1 MGLFGGGGGNSTTT
15 SHTESWIAD
24 QIEPIVTSFISNWS
38 GINYENSVVEGLT
51 PAEQEALQRY
61 GSGASINAGM
71 NIAQKGGSLVEEA
84 VSSIENLL
92 HGGGKTQFMSGVT
105 SLYNGADSFI
115 NQQDSAIQDSVY
127 SEMGQTFG
135 QTAQN
140 NMAST
145 SVAGSSAAQNATN
158 SVLASG
164 ANEMTQRMA
173 DVSESVLKGAVGLT
187 TNAMHSEVSL
197 IDQLMSEG
205 GDIFNTGMKITG
217 KGASNQ
223 FKAGIF
229 EQWYNQEVANNNR
242 KNDMIN
248 NNMDLLDMG
257 ALLEMV
263 LPTAGIDT
271 TTTSTVK
278 QASSGGKG
286 GLAGIAAGAAA
297 AMMMM

>member
-1 MGLFGGGGGNSTTT
+1 M
-15 SHTESWIAD
+15 
-24 QIEPIVTSFISNWS
+24 TSFISNWS

-71 NIAQKGGSLVEEA
+71 NIAQQGGSLVEEA
-84 VSSIENLL
+84 IGSIEGLL
-92 HGGGKTQFMSGVT
+92 HGGGKTQFMSGVKG
-105 SLYNGADSFI
+105 LYNGADDFI

-135 QTAQN
+135 KTAQA

-145 SVAGSSAAQNATN
+145 SVAGSSAAQSATN

-173 DVSESVLKGAVGLT
+173 DVSDSVLKGAVGLT

-229 EQWYNQEVANNNR
+229 EQWYNQEVTNNNR

-257 ALLEMV
+257 ALLELV

-271 TTTSTVK
+271 TTTNTVK
-278 QASSGGKG
+278 QASSGGMG
-286 GLAGIAAGAAA
+286 GLAGIAAGAGA
-297 AMMMM
+297 AMLMM

>member
-1 MGLFGGGGGNSTTT
+1 MGMTNIKAGGGGTSASSS
-15 SHTESWIAD
+15 SHTESWLAD
-24 QIEPIVTSFISNWS
+24 QLEPMISGFISGWG
-38 GINYENSVVEGLT
+38 GINYENSVVAGIT
-51 PAEQEALQRY
+51 PAEQAALDRF
-61 GSGASINAGM
+61 GSGAAIDAGM
-71 NIAQKGGSLVEEA
+71 GIAQKGGSLVEEA
-84 VSSIENLL
+84 ISSIEGLL

-145 SVAGSSAAQNATN
+145 SVAGSSAALNATN

-173 DVSESVLKGAVGLT
+173 DVSDSVLRGAVGLT

-205 GDIFNTGMKITG
+205 GDIFGTGMQIAG
-217 KGASNQ
+217 KGQSNQ

-229 EQWYNQEVANNNR
+229 EQWYNQQVSNNNR

-257 ALLEMV
+257 AMLELV
-263 LPTAGIDT
+263 LPTAGLDT
-271 TTTSTVK
+271 TTTTK
-278 QASSGGKG
+278 SGAKHG
-286 GLAGIAAGAAA
+286 GFSI
-297 AMMMM
+297 